1 MKNNVMKTIEEFR
14 KSGKI
19 TDRYDMK
26 VSDVVTMKECCNN
39 DYELITRSF
48 VFGFAQG
55 YKSAMAEK
63 RKK

>member
-1 MKNNVMKTIEEFR
+1 MEHNITKITEEFR

-26 VSDVVTMKECCNN
+26 VSDIMTIRECCHN

-55 YKSAMAEK
+55 FKAAMAEK
-63 RKK
+63 KKK